1 MGDQAAGLHTHGQ
14 LARILL
20 RVVAVEVG
28 ATDDDL
34 VTAMSEATKTGI
46 DCPLGWPV
54 KFIDFI
60 GRHQHDHVEVVQE
73 LAAREWRRQFSYR
86 VTDLHVR
93 EMGIQ
98 GLSVSTDRVGV
109 TTMRCGAIMP
119 MCHHE
124 VGVHP

>member
-60 GRHQHDHVEVVQE
+60 GRHQHDHVEVLTE
-73 LAAREWRRQFSYR
+73 LAAASGDGSRWASR
-86 VTDLHVR
+86 D
-93 EMGIQ
+93 
-98 GLSVSTDRVGV
+98 
-109 TTMRCGAIMP
+109 
-119 MCHHE
+119 
-124 VGVHP
+124 